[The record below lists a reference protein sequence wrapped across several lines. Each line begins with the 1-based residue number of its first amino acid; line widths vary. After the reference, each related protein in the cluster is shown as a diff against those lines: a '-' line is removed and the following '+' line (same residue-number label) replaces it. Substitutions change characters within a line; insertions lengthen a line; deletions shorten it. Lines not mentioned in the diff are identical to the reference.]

1 MQCVRVQYFF
11 KKMKGKKKKELK
23 TEKRARKAEEN
34 TLTNTQLL
42 PESKGHGI

>member
-1 MQCVRVQYFF
+1 
-11 KKMKGKKKKELK
+11 MKGEKKKKKKEELK